1 MAKILVIEDSAIMR
15 ETIKQ
20 ILRLDRYIILEAE
33 DGPTGIAMARSEY
46 PDLILLDLMMPYM
59 PGDQVARY
67 LQGDERLAAIPII
80 ILTAMNRTDMIF
92 NMLEL
97 NVRDYLLKPVEA
109 ATLRQRVR
117 AVLNQK
123 PSRQIPGS
131 TPGKMLPF

>member
-1 MAKILVIEDSAIMR
+1 MSKILIIEDSAIMR

-20 ILRLDRYIILEAE
+20 ILRLDRYIIIEAE
-33 DGPTGIAMARSEY
+33 DGPTGIAKARTEH

-67 LQGDERLAAIPII
+67 LQGDETLATIPII

-109 ATLRQRVR
+109 STLRQRIR
-117 AVLNQK
+117 TVLSQK
-123 PSRQIPGS
+123 PSRQLPGNL
-131 TPGKMLPF
+131 PGNPISF

>member
-20 ILRLDRYIILEAE
+20 ILRYDHYLILEAE
-33 DGPTGIAMARSEY
+33 DGPAGIALARIEQ

-67 LQGDERLAAIPII
+67 LQSDQKLAAIPII

-109 ATLRQRVR
+109 ATLRQRVKM
-117 AVLNQK
+117 VLSQK
-123 PSRQIPGS
+123 TAPQ
-131 TPGKMLPF
+131 LPRGGTSLKPF